1 MSIFLS
7 FWILP
12 IAFVLHDFEE
22 MIMVPAWKQRESSST
37 NPIKRRAF
45 GAVTDGPAL
54 CSGVA
59 EEMVLLVVVSIVCKL
74 TGGTTLYL
82 ASCVAYTFHLI
93 VHVLACPLAH
103 GYIPG
108 VITALIQMPF
118 MAWLIVAYWRIEQSG
133 WPTYLLWQ
141 AASLAV
147 FAANLKLIHT
157 LMPKIQTVLSGYAR
171 H

>member
-12 IAFVLHDFEE
+12 IVFILHDFEE
-22 MIMVPAWKQRESSST
+22 MIMVPAWKRRESGSM

-59 EEMVLLVVVSIVCKL
+59 EEMVLLVIVSIACSI
-74 TGGTTLYL
+74 TGGTTVYL
-82 ASCVAYTFHLI
+82 ASCVAYTFHLV
-93 VHVLACPLAH
+93 VHVLACPLSR
-103 GYIPG
+103 GYVPG
-108 VITALIQMPF
+108 SVTALLEMPF
-118 MAWLIVAYWRIEQSG
+118 MVWLIIAYWCIDRSSLLS
-133 WPTYLLWQ
+133 YLFWQ
-141 AASLAV
+141 AAALVV
-147 FAANLKLIHT
+147 FVANLKLIHT
-157 LMPKIQTVLSGYAR
+157 FMPKIQTVLLIYAR

>member
-12 IAFVLHDFEE
+12 IVFVIHDFEE
-22 MIMVPAWKQRESSST
+22 MIMVPACKRRESGSM

-59 EEMVLLVVVSIVCKL
+59 EEMVLLVIVSIACSL

-82 ASCVAYTFHLI
+82 ASCVAYTFHLV
-93 VHVLACPLAH
+93 VHVLACPLARD
-103 GYIPG
+103 YVPG
-108 VITALIQMPF
+108 AVTALIEMPF
-118 MAWLIVAYWRIEQSG
+118 MAWLIIAYWRIDQSG
-133 WPTYLLWQ
+133 LAVYLFWQ
-141 AASLAV
+141 AAALVV
-147 FAANLKLIHT
+147 FVVNLKLIHT
-157 LMPKIQTVLSGYAR
+157 LMPKIQTVLLRYANR
-171 H
+171 